1 MIDTSKI
8 RQDFPILQTK
18 VEGKPL
24 VYLDNAATTHKP
36 WSVIKALEEFY
47 SKNNANVH
55 RSVHGLAN
63 EATAGFER
71 ARVRTAGFIGASCPR
86 CEIFTRNTTESIN
99 LVAQAWGKAN
109 LKKGDEVLVTEM
121 EHHANLVPWQVIC
134 RETGAALRWIPL
146 KDDGRLD
153 LSTLDTLLNK
163 KTKMFAFTW
172 VSNVLGTINP
182 VKDLVAR
189 AKAVGALTL
198 VDGAQAVPHLPC
210 SVRELGC
217 DFLAFS
223 GHKMLG
229 PTGVGV
235 LWGREDLMEAMPPY
249 QTGGSMIDNVTMEAT
264 TYNQIPWRF
273 EAGTPDIAAVV
284 AFDSALTYL
293 QKITMKEVRA
303 HEQKLVTRALEGLSK
318 IEGFKLYGPENPAD
332 RSGVVSF
339 NLKGVMC
346 EDVGPLLDSMGLA
359 IRTGKL
365 CAHPIMNRFKTDG
378 MVRASFYIYN
388 TEEEV
393 DILVESLKRVKKI
406 LTKK

>member
-1 MIDTSKI
+1 MIDTAKI
-8 RQDFPILQTK
+8 RADFPILQTRM
-18 VEGKPL
+18 ESKPL

-36 WSVIKALEEFY
+36 WAVIKALERFY
-47 SKNNANVH
+47 SRHNANVH

-71 ARVRTAGFIGASCPR
+71 ARVRTAAFIGASCPR
-86 CEIFTRNTTESIN
+86 CEIFTRNATESIN
-99 LVAQAWGKAN
+99 LVAQAWGREN

-121 EHHANLVPWQVIC
+121 EHHANLVPWQVVC
-134 RETGAALRWIPL
+134 QETGAALRWIPL
-146 KDDGRLD
+146 TDEGTLD
-153 LSTLDTLLNK
+153 LSKLDSLLTR

-182 VKDLVAR
+182 VKELVKK
-189 AKAVGALTL
+189 AKTVGALTL

-210 SVRELGC
+210 NVKDLEC

-229 PTGVGV
+229 PTGTGV

-249 QTGGSMIDNVTMEAT
+249 QTGGSMIETVTMERA
-264 TYNQIPWRF
+264 TYNKIPWRF

-284 AFDSALTYL
+284 AFDSALEYL
-293 QKITMKEVRA
+293 QGLGMAEVRA
-303 HEQKLVTRALEGLSK
+303 HEQRLVGLALDKLEK
-318 IEGFKLYGPENPAD
+318 IEGFRLYGPRDPAR

-339 NLKGVMC
+339 NLEGVLH
-346 EDVGPLLDSMGLA
+346 EDVAPLMDSMGVA

-365 CAHPIMNRFKTDG
+365 CAHPIMQRYNTGG
-378 MVRASFYIYN
+378 MIRASFYLYN

-393 DILVESLKRVKKI
+393 DVLVESLKRARKI
-406 LTKK
+406 LKKA